1 MKRVIRLTES
11 QLINTI
17 KKIIKESE
25 LNELGQSDFE
35 DIDDIDCVEPIG
47 DLHAGIATISG
58 ESNFKSGFEF
68 IVIYYNDEETNR
80 KIVYGYGPKV
90 SDNMYDKKDNEGR
103 PIICRIA
110 ERMLSDLSEEY
121 EENKMSDVE

>member
-1 MKRVIRLTES
+1 L
-11 QLINTI
+11 
-17 KKIIKESE
+17 
-25 LNELGQSDFE
+25 
-35 DIDDIDCVEPIG
+35 
-47 DLHAGIATISG
+47 GIATISG

-80 KIVYGYGPKV
+80 KIVYGYGPQV
-90 SDNMYDKKDNEGR
+90 SDNMYDKKDDEGR

-110 ERMLSDLSEEY
+110 ERMLNDLSEEY

>member
-17 KKIIKESE
+17 KKIIKETE
-25 LNELGQSDFE
+25 LNELGQGDFN
-35 DIDDIDCVEPIG
+35 DIEEIDCVEPMG
-47 DLHAGIATISG
+47 DLHAGIATIS
-58 ESNFKSGFEF
+58 EDSNFRSGFEF
-68 IVIYYNDEETNR
+68 IVIYYNDEETDK
-80 KIVYGYGPKV
+80 KIVYGYGPQV

>member
-35 DIDDIDCVEPIG
+35 DIFVP
-47 DLHAGIATISG
+47 S
-58 ESNFKSGFEF
+58 
-68 IVIYYNDEETNR
+68 
-80 KIVYGYGPKV
+80 
-90 SDNMYDKKDNEGR
+90 
-103 PIICRIA
+103 
-110 ERMLSDLSEEY
+110 
-121 EENKMSDVE
+121 

>member
-80 KIVYGYGPKV
+80 KIVYGYGPQV

-110 ERMLSDLSEEY
+110 ERMLNDLSEEY

>member
-35 DIDDIDCVEPIG
+35 DIEDIDCVEPMG

-58 ESNFKSGFEF
+58 ESNFKRGFEF

-80 KIVYGYGPKV
+80 KIVYGYGPQV

>member
-35 DIDDIDCVEPIG
+35 DIEDIDCVEPMG

-58 ESNFKSGFEF
+58 ESNFKRGFEF

-80 KIVYGYGPKV
+80 KIVYGYGPQV
-90 SDNMYDKKDNEGR
+90 SDNMYDKKDDEGR

-110 ERMLSDLSEEY
+110 ERMLNDLSEEY